1 MALITM
7 LSYAEKKIIEN
18 EGRWKVSILFK
29 LSSLSVNLSFL
40 MDNIFCFVSFFLSSS
55 SQGSDNVRD
64 IPWPEELVFTVDT
77 KIINEIGCT
86 KELYYKKVKF
96 TPGSLSCY

>member
-1 MALITM
+1 M
-7 LSYAEKKIIEN
+7 
-18 EGRWKVSILFK
+18 EGNVSFINFQAYQLMCI
-29 LSSLSVNLSFL
+29 FL
-40 MDNIFCFVSFFLSSS
+40 WLTFSGFVSFFLSSS

-64 IPWPEELVFTVDT
+64 IPLPEELVFTVDQ